1 MLRITHTDIVQQLL
15 EIQPAIMGAM
25 CSHGGDS
32 GGGRDM
38 TLEVKELN
46 ILIHDLTQMSQADV
60 LDRTTATVAW
70 AVGSNL
76 KVLASDIVA
85 LQRKFDD
92 SIDTL
97 THNIA
102 NLSIAGDFAKKRP
115 SPSTPLRSSKRAR
128 RLSFPTPSTPPTRC
142 PSPTPSLPDNLV
154 TPSPYN
160 APFSKK
166 SSSKHKH
173 QEPDHSLIRIWFL
186 HNISYPYPTV
196 SMKEHLAS
204 KAGITRAKVDSDLTN
219 FRRRA
224 GWTEIMNEWCG
235 GDRNKMR
242 KLIERVES
250 GKEDEDEELVRRV
263 QAVKEYLTRKEEERV
278 GDWVREDVWP
288 VSLSIIRSSIRLLP
302 YLTVP
307 SPRRRVTALV
317 PSFDLDAATTSLTS
331 SSAKLT
337 KHRSTASLSSLS
349 AMSSVSAVIRPAS
362 RSTSTSSA
370 TSFESSSSV
379 SDASMVIPGANGN
392 KKRLNPDAAVF
403 VPQKR
408 TAMIASTA
416 STAVSA
422 STSAS
427 MSAFNSAYASAS
439 ASASAASSSISGSVL
454 APSLT
459 FTTISNDQPATHS
472 RCASGSSP
480 STTAWQYHP
489 TWTTSDGD
497 SVNTFVHP
505 GTPAPLPTP
514 MQQSRS
520 SPPRHAAVEST
531 MWSTESPLPMLSH
544 MSSSSVL
551 APVSSSGQVQQHPS
565 WTMPTQ
571 CEFEPRLQDGWASA
585 SSSAGSSAVFNDRRT
600 VSGVSG
606 RSVSDVSR
614 RL

>member
-1 MLRITHTDIVQQLL
+1 MAALTERLL
-15 EIQPAIMGAM
+15 AAQPALSLALTKASI
-25 CSHGGDS
+25 DD
-32 GGGRDM
+32 RF
-38 TLEVKELN
+38 LN
-46 ILIHDLTQMSQADV
+46 AEIENWKSTADAIYTSLQTDH
-60 LDRTTATVAW
+60 LDRRTASIAFNVA
-70 AVGSNL
+70 SNL
-76 KVLASDIVA
+76 KAIASGALIIQQHSDESIEELSEAVRDIL
-85 LQRKFDD
+85 LQ
-92 SIDTL
+92 
-97 THNIA
+97 A
-102 NLSIAGDFAKKRP
+102 PPKKRP
-115 SPSTPLRSSKRAR
+115 LAATPLRCSKRAR
-128 RLSFPTPSTPPTRC
+128 QSSFSTPSNPHTRC
-142 PSPTPSLPDNLV
+142 SSPSPSLPDNLA
-154 TPSPYN
+154 TPSPCN
-160 APFSKK
+160 ASSSRK
-166 SSSKHKH
+166 SSSKNKP
-173 QEPDHSLIRIWFL
+173 QESDHSLIRLWFL

-196 SMKEHLAS
+196 SMKETLAS

-250 GKEDEDEELVRRV
+250 GQEIEDEELVRRV
-263 QAVKEYLTRKEEERV
+263 QGVKEYLTRQEEERV
-278 GDWVREDVWP
+278 GDWMREDIWP
-288 VSLSIIRSSIRLLP
+288 VSLSLTRSSIRLLP

-331 SSAKLT
+331 SSASANAKLT
-337 KHRSTASLSSLS
+337 KHRSTASISSLS
-349 AMSSVSAVIRPAS
+349 AMSSVSAIVRSAS
-362 RSTSTSSA
+362 RSTSTSST
-370 TSFESSSSV
+370 TSFDSSPSI
-379 SDASMVIPGANGN
+379 SDASMVIPGAKGN

-408 TAMIASTA
+408 TTMTS
-416 STAVSA
+416 SSEGPR
-422 STSAS
+422 STSTS
-427 MSAFNSAYASAS
+427 MSAFDSAYASAS
-439 ASASAASSSISGSVL
+439 SASSSTSGSVL

-459 FTTISNDQPATHS
+459 FTTISGDQPATHS
-472 RCASGSSP
+472 RSASGSSA
-480 STTAWQYHP
+480 STAAWQYQP
-489 TWTTSDGD
+489 TWTDSNGD

-514 MQQSRS
+514 VQQSRS

-544 MSSSSVL
+544 MSSSSIV
-551 APVSSSGQVQQHPS
+551 APVSSTGQVQQHPS

-585 SSSAGSSAVFNDRRT
+585 SASSSAGSSAVLNGRRT
-600 VSGVSG
+600 VSGGSG

>member
-1 MLRITHTDIVQQLL
+1 MTFLSEQTLRQNFLDILPALSYAASSDGNNDAKSMGVVHQWERMARVVCESSKRGQLDSETGSIASTVAQNVKAISSAMISLQQYYNQSTDLL
-15 EIQPAIMGAM
+15 IERMARVVIQPAP
-25 CSHGGDS
+25 SRKHLS
-32 GGGRDM
+32 P
-38 TLEVKELN
+38 V
-46 ILIHDLTQMSQADV
+46 
-60 LDRTTATVAW
+60 TA
-70 AVGSNL
+70 
-76 KVLASDIVA
+76 
-85 LQRKFDD
+85 
-92 SIDTL
+92 
-97 THNIA
+97 
-102 NLSIAGDFAKKRP
+102 
-115 SPSTPLRSSKRAR
+115 LRCSKRAR
-128 RLSFPTPSTPPTRC
+128 QSSFSTPSIPPA
-142 PSPTPSLPDNLV
+142 LPDDFATL
-154 TPSPYN
+154 SPRN
-160 APFSKK
+160 ASSSKK
-166 SSSKHKH
+166 SSKAHS
-173 QEPDHSLIRIWFL
+173 QEPDHSLIRHWFL

-196 SMKEHLAS
+196 SMKETLAS

-250 GKEDEDEELVRRV
+250 GQEDEDEELVRRV

-427 MSAFNSAYASAS
+427 MSASNSAYASAS

-551 APVSSSGQVQQHPS
+551 APVSSTGQVQQHPS

-571 CEFEPRLQDGWASA
+571 CEFEPRLQGGWASASA
-585 SSSAGSSAVFNDRRT
+585 SSSAGSSAVFNGSRT
-600 VSGVSG
+600 VSGGSG

>member
-1 MLRITHTDIVQQLL
+1 MVLPKSEAETRQLL
-15 EIQPAIMGAM
+15 NAYRKVLYGMTQGVKI
-25 CSHGGDS
+25 
-32 GGGRDM
+32 GRETVNYMEEWEKTVQDF
-38 TLEVKELN
+38 V
-46 ILIHDLTQMSQADV
+46 ISSQGQT
-60 LDRTTATVAW
+60 LDRTIADIASTVAHNVGIISAAALSFHQSADV
-70 AVGSNL
+70 AVEDLTKS
-76 KVLASDIVA
+76 VSEIVISRD
-85 LQRKFDD
+85 QVR
-92 SIDTL
+92 
-97 THNIA
+97 
-102 NLSIAGDFAKKRP
+102 KRP
-115 SPSTPLRSSKRAR
+115 AFSAPLCCSKRSRQSSFSTPSI
-128 RLSFPTPSTPPTRC
+128 PPA
-142 PSPTPSLPDNLV
+142 LPDDLA
-154 TPSPYN
+154 TSSPYN
-160 APFSKK
+160 TSSKK
-166 SSSKHKH
+166 TSSISRSP
-173 QEPDHSLIRIWFL
+173 EPDHSLIRIWFL

-196 SMKEHLAS
+196 SMKETLAS

-250 GKEDEDEELVRRV
+250 GQENEDEELVRRV
-263 QAVKEYLTRKEEERV
+263 QGVKEYLTRQEEERV
-278 GDWVREDVWP
+278 GDWVREDIWP
-288 VSLSIIRSSIRLLP
+288 VSLSLTRSSIRLLP

-307 SPRRRVTALV
+307 SPRRRVTVLV
-317 PSFDLDAATTSLTS
+317 PSFDLDAATTSLAT

-337 KHRSTASLSSLS
+337 KHRSTASISSLS
-349 AMSSVSAVIRPAS
+349 AMSSVSAVVRPAS
-362 RSTSTSSA
+362 RSTSTSST

-379 SDASMVIPGANGN
+379 SDASMIIPGAKGN
-392 KKRLNPDAAVF
+392 KKRLNPNAAVF

-408 TAMIASTA
+408 TTMTSSSEAPT
-416 STAVSA
+416 
-422 STSAS
+422 STSTS
-427 MSAFNSAYASAS
+427 MSAFDSAY

-459 FTTISNDQPATHS
+459 FTTISGDQPATHS
-472 RCASGSSP
+472 RSASGSSA
-480 STTAWQYHP
+480 SSAAWQHQP

-544 MSSSSVL
+544 MSSSSVV
-551 APVSSSGQVQQHPS
+551 APISSSGQVQQHPS

-600 VSGVSG
+600 VSGGSG

>member
-1 MLRITHTDIVQQLL
+1 MTYSDLPQMTPTQTHTIHAGLDIDSMLMSLGDDMSTVGDRWSPPVAKW
-15 EIQPAIMGAM
+15 EAM
-25 CSHGGDS
+25 AKIIDDTARRG
-32 GGGRDM
+32 
-38 TLEVKELN
+38 
-46 ILIHDLTQMSQADV
+46 ILDDQ
-60 LDRTTATVAW
+60 TASIAW
-70 AVGSNL
+70 AVAHNM
-76 KVLASDIVA
+76 KTIATAA
-85 LQRKFDD
+85 LRLERYHGN
-92 SIDTL
+92 SVR
-97 THNIA
+97 
-102 NLSIAGDFAKKRP
+102 KRP
-115 SPSTPLRSSKRAR
+115 SPSMPLLSSKRAR
-128 RLSFPTPSTPPTRC
+128 QSFVSTGSTPATRC
-142 PSPTPSLPDNLV
+142 SSPSSSLPDGLAI
-154 TPSPYN
+154 PSPYN
-160 APFSKK
+160 ASSSRN
-166 SSSKHKH
+166 SSSKIKS
-173 QEPDHSLIRIWFL
+173 QEPDHSLIRLWFL
-186 HNISYPYPTV
+186 DNISYPYPTV

-288 VSLSIIRSSIRLLP
+288 VSLSFTRSSIRLLP

-331 SSAKLT
+331 SSASANAKLT
-337 KHRSTASLSSLS
+337 KHRSTTSLSSLS

-362 RSTSTSSA
+362 RSTSTSST

-379 SDASMVIPGANGN
+379 SDASMIIPGAKGN

-403 VPQKR
+403 IPQKR
-408 TAMIASTA
+408 TAMTA
-416 STAVSA
+416 STAGSA

-427 MSAFNSAYASAS
+427 MSIFDSAYASAS

-459 FTTISNDQPATHS
+459 FTTISDDRPTASSQS
-472 RCASGSSP
+472 ASGSSA
-480 STTAWQYHP
+480 STAAWQYQP

-585 SSSAGSSAVFNDRRT
+585 SASSSAGSSAVFNGSRT
-600 VSGVSG
+600 VSGGSG

>member
-1 MLRITHTDIVQQLL
+1 MTPTQTHTIHAGLDIDSMLMSLGDDMSTVGDRWSPPVAKW
-15 EIQPAIMGAM
+15 EAM
-25 CSHGGDS
+25 AKIIDDTARRG
-32 GGGRDM
+32 
-38 TLEVKELN
+38 
-46 ILIHDLTQMSQADV
+46 ILDDQ
-60 LDRTTATVAW
+60 TASIAW
-70 AVGSNL
+70 AVAHNMKTIATAALRLERYHGSTL
-76 KVLASDIVA
+76 EQLTARISDVVI
-85 LQRKFDD
+85 
-92 SIDTL
+92 SE
-97 THNIA
+97 
-102 NLSIAGDFAKKRP
+102 GKKRP
-115 SPSTPLRSSKRAR
+115 SPSMPLLSSKRAR
-128 RLSFPTPSTPPTRC
+128 QSFVSTGSTPATRC
-142 PSPTPSLPDNLV
+142 SSPSSSLPDGLAI
-154 TPSPYN
+154 PSPYN
-160 APFSKK
+160 ASSSRN
-166 SSSKHKH
+166 SSSKIKS
-173 QEPDHSLIRIWFL
+173 QEPDHSLIRLWFL
-186 HNISYPYPTV
+186 DNISYPYPTV

-250 GKEDEDEELVRRV
+250 GQEDEDEELVRRV

-278 GDWVREDVWP
+278 GDWVREDVWL
-288 VSLSIIRSSIRLLP
+288 VSLSFTRSSIRLLP

-307 SPRRRVTALV
+307 SPPRRVTALV
-317 PSFDLDAATTSLTS
+317 PSFDLDAATTSLTT

-439 ASASAASSSISGSVL
+439 ASASAASSSISGSAL

-459 FTTISNDQPATHS
+459 FTTISNGQPAIHS
-472 RCASGSSP
+472 RFASGFSASNA
-480 STTAWQYHP
+480 AWQYHP

-514 MQQSRS
+514 IQQSRS
-520 SPPRHAAVEST
+520 SPPRTHAQIFDNSP
-531 MWSTESPLPMLSH
+531 MWSTEKPLPMLSH
-544 MSSSSVL
+544 MSSSSIV
-551 APVSSSGQVQQHPS
+551 APVSTSGQVQQHPS

-585 SSSAGSSAVFNDRRT
+585 SASSSAGSSAVFNSRRT
-600 VSGVSG
+600 VSGGSG